1 MIKWYEESDS
11 EVNRSIALLTGEDP
25 DKWYP
30 YGGIK
35 GKDYCKNPSDA
46 WPIIYAN
53 KIGLFYLKLM
63 TIISGMPVLPI
74 LRGNGRLIAKARYAR
89 R

>member
-53 KIGLFYLKLM
+53 KLVSFTLKLM

>member
-46 WPIIYAN
+46 CLSSMPI
-53 KIGLFYLKLM
+53 KLVSFTLKLM